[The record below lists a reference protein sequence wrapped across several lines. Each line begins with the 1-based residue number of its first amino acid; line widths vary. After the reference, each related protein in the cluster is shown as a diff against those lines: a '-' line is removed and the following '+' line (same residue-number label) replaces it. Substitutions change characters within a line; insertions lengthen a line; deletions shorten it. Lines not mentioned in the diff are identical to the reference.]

1 MNQCKVSHTLN
12 DVLCVSKGFFPVTRS
27 YIGTCTQVKIEIDLT
42 LVSIQSHASINV
54 KYPIL

>member
-27 YIGTCTQVKIEIDLT
+27 YIGTCTQVKIEIDF
-42 LVSIQSHASINV
+42 NV
-54 KYPIL
+54 FH